1 VSGLL
6 SKSVWRVL
14 LATVIGALLG
24 AQSARA
30 LTVDPVFAGSY
41 SAVSLGSP
49 TGVPGPLGGITFLA
63 GDLNTLLVG
72 GSANNMS
79 ADIFR
84 IGLVRDTE
92 GRITGFAGPAV
103 FHANANGVSGGI
115 DGGLAYGPDGVLF
128 YTTYSDN
135 RLGQLKP
142 GSTNPDKLIDLGPL
156 GVASS
161 TGTLQFVPAGM
172 PGAGRLKIASYS
184 AEIWYD
190 ATIAPDGN
198 GTFDVTLQGSPI
210 TIGGGP
216 EGIAYVPTGSPLF
229 TAPSV
234 LVSEYRTGRVV
245 SYEVNANGDP
255 IVATRRVLLSGL
267 SGAEGAL
274 IDPVTGDYLFS
285 TFGGGNQLVRV
296 SGFVAPP
303 EPVPLPATL
312 PLLLGGLGA
321 LLARRRRCRA

>member
-1 VSGLL
+1 MRKLL
-6 SKSVWRVL
+6 SRSVCHLL
-14 LATVIGALLG
+14 LASALGLLLG
-24 AQSARA
+24 AQPARA

-63 GDLNTLLVG
+63 GDVNTLLVG
-72 GSANNMS
+72 GSANSFS

-84 IGLVRDTE
+84 IGLVRDVD
-92 GRITGFAGPAV
+92 GRITGFSGPAV

-161 TGTLQFVPAGM
+161 TGTLQFVPSGM
-172 PGAGRLKIASYS
+172 PGAGRLKIASYN

-245 SYEVNANGDP
+245 TYEVNANGDP
-255 IVATRRVLLSGL
+255 LVASRRVLLSGL

-274 IDPVTGDYLFS
+274 IDPVTGDFLFS
-285 TFGGGNQLVRV
+285 TFNGGNQLVRV

-312 PLLLGGLGA
+312 PLLLGAVGV
-321 LLARRRRCRA
+321 LLARRRPR